1 MAKVCIV
8 MGTPIGIGIE
18 ICAIIA
24 ITAVHKA
31 IVQMSCT
38 ESFDCFIMSSL
49 YCTIWKADCRAFKEV
64 PDKVIGKK
72 FCRLSIQNIK

>member
-8 MGTPIGIGIE
+8 IGTPIGIGIE

-38 ESFDCFIMSSL
+38 ESLDCFISPP
-49 YCTIWKADCRAFKEV
+49 CIAPFRKQIA
-64 PDKVIGKK
+64 
-72 FCRLSIQNIK
+72 RLSKKCLIK